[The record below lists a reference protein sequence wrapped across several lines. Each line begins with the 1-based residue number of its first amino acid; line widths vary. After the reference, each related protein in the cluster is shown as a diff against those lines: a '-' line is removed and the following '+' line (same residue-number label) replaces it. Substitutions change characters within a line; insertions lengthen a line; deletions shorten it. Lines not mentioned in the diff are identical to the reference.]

1 MAVEDQNLLPLGNAR
16 VAVRGEKQHFNVS
29 AASIISRGRH
39 RVRLLFE
46 GRDGSVAIDLPRVIF
61 WIMTTRFHEQA
72 AAADFAESV
81 KPRSPRRKRS

>member
-1 MAVEDQNLLPLGNAR
+1 MADDHNLLPLGNAR

-29 AASIISRGRH
+29 AASIIPRGKH

-61 WIMTTRFHEQA
+61 WGLTTKFHEQA
-72 AAADFAESV
+72 AAADFAEPP
-81 KPRSPRRKRS
+81 KPRSTRRKRS